1 MKNPIPIN
9 IAVEDTLS
17 DAVVRKLLTLSKK
30 KYAIGV
36 TYSRGGFGYLKTR
49 IAGFNNAAKGTPFFV
64 LTDLD
69 RYECPATLI
78 LDWLQD
84 PMHPNLIFR
93 IAVKE
98 VESWLLADHTNFSR
112 FLGIRKDLLPK
123 DTDDIRDPKNF
134 LIRIADRS
142 RNTELKKDIIPPRNS
157 DRKVGPNNNGKL
169 IEFVST
175 KWDPKNAKNHSI
187 SLLKTIEKIKKFK
200 ITYNE

>member
-1 MKNPIPIN
+1 
-9 IAVEDTLS
+9 
-17 DAVVRKLLTLSKK
+17 
-30 KYAIGV
+30 
-36 TYSRGGFGYLKTR
+36 
-49 IAGFNNAAKGTPFFV
+49 
-64 LTDLD
+64 
-69 RYECPATLI
+69 
-78 LDWLQD
+78 
-84 PMHPNLIFR
+84 LIFR